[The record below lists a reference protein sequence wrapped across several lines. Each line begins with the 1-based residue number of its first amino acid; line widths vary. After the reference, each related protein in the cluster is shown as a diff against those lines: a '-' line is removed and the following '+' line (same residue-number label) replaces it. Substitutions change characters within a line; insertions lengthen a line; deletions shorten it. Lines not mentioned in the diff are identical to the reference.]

1 MTRWLWPLLVT
12 HSQKLKVIQVA
23 LSDFT
28 TALWNAMFAMTVI
41 AIIIPV
47 LILLPSATS
56 FKALRIRE
64 SRNNEI
70 LRRPITWIMFKK

>member
-12 HSQKLKVIQVA
+12 HSQKFKVIQVA

-47 LILLPSATS
+47 LILLSLQRYFVQGVANTGI
-56 FKALRIRE
+56 KE
-64 SRNNEI
+64 
-70 LRRPITWIMFKK
+70 